1 MDDAD
6 ENQALGN
13 QEHD

>member
-13 QEHD
+13 QD